1 MKKEFE
7 NAISIEEQI
16 KNLLDLGLTI
26 NNVDYAKN
34 ILNNV
39 SYYRLIKAYSLGLKP
54 KNCKYY
60 DGKTFDEIIQL
71 YEFNTK
77 FRQLLFPEIEK
88 IEVMMRCRLS
98 NYFSTTYG
106 VLGYKNS
113 GNFKNGIYYD
123 DFLNDM
129 QAELERNKKA
139 PFVRNFNENYDG
151 NIPFYALVELFSFG
165 TLSKFF
171 KNMKNTDKKA
181 ISQSFG
187 IGYTY
192 LESWVESISFV
203 RNICAHYGRLYNNNF
218 PKKPKLYNQ
227 YTEQGISNYRIFATL
242 LCMKHILFSDKNWN
256 CFVDEI
262 ENLFDNYEY
271 VQIELMGFPENWKDL
286 LTI

>member
-1 MKKEFE
+1 MKKELE

-16 KNLLDLGLTI
+16 KNLLDLGLI
-26 NNVDYAKN
+26 NNNVDYAKN

-39 SYYRLIKAYSLGLKP
+39 SYNRLIKDYSLGLKQ
-54 KNCKYY
+54 KNCNYY

-129 QAELERNKKA
+129 QAELDRNKKA

-171 KNMKNTDKKA
+171 KNMKNIHSKRPIICLN
-181 ISQSFG
+181 ISICWCRFSFLQYLFIMDFISLKRVSIFVERDCIHSLELCKTASKQS
-187 IGYTY
+187 
-192 LESWVESISFV
+192 
-203 RNICAHYGRLYNNNF
+203 
-218 PKKPKLYNQ
+218 
-227 YTEQGISNYRIFATL
+227 IFIYSHL
-242 LCMKHILFSDKNWN
+242 
-256 CFVDEI
+256 
-262 ENLFDNYEY
+262 
-271 VQIELMGFPENWKDL
+271 
-286 LTI
+286 